1 MMEYLHAALLLH
13 SAKKKISATSLNKVI
28 KAAGLTPDAARVK
41 ALVTALDGV
50 DIEEAIK
57 TAPSFAAAP
66 ATAAAPAA
74 SSDKPAATK
83 AKAKKKKKEEEE
95 EEEDLG
101 LSSLFG

>member
-13 SAKKKISATSLNKVI
+13 SANKSITEASLSKVL
-28 KAAGLTPDAARVK
+28 KAAGLTPDEARIK

-50 DIEEAIK
+50 DIAEAIK
-57 TAPSFAAAP
+57 TAPSFAVAP
-66 ATAAAPAA
+66 TAAAAPAA
-74 SSDKPAATK
+74 SSTQPAAAKEK
-83 AKAKKKKKEEEE
+83 AKEEKKEE

>member
-13 SAKKKISATSLNKVI
+13 SAKKKISETSLTKVV
-28 KAAGLTPDAARVK
+28 KAAGLTPDEARIK

-66 ATAAAPAA
+66 AAAVAPAA
-74 SSDKPAATK
+74 SSAEPAATK
-83 AKAKKKKKEEEE
+83 AKAKEEKKEE

>member
-1 MMEYLHAALLLH
+1 MEYLHAALLLH

-28 KAAGLTPDAARVK
+28 KAAGLTPDEARIK

-57 TAPSFAAAP
+57 TAPGFAVAP
-66 ATAAAPAA
+66 AAAAAPAA

-83 AKAKKKKKEEEE
+83 EKAKEEKKEE

>member
-1 MMEYLHAALLLH
+1 MEYLHAALLLH
-13 SAKKKISATSLNKVI
+13 SAKKEISEASLSKVL
-28 KAAGLTPDAARVK
+28 KAAGLSPDEARIK

-57 TAPSFAAAP
+57 TAPSFAVAP
-66 ATAAAPAA
+66 AAAAAPAA
-74 SSDKPAATK
+74 PSAQPAATK
-83 AKAKKKKKEEEE
+83 EKAKEEKKEE

>member
-13 SAKKKISATSLNKVI
+13 SADKKISEASLSKVL
-28 KAAGLTPDAARVK
+28 KAAGLTPDEARIK

-50 DIEEAIK
+50 DIAEAIK
-57 TAPSFAAAP
+57 TAPSIAVAP
-66 ATAAAPAA
+66 AAAAAPAA
-74 SSDKPAATK
+74 SSAQPAATK
-83 AKAKKKKKEEEE
+83 EKAKEEKKEE

>member
-1 MMEYLHAALLLH
+1 MEYLHAALLLH
-13 SAKKKISATSLNKVI
+13 SAKKKISEASLSKVL
-28 KAAGLTPDAARVK
+28 KAAGLTPDEARIK

-57 TAPSFAAAP
+57 TAPSFAVAP
-66 ATAAAPAA
+66 AAAAAPAA
-74 SSDKPAATK
+74 SSAQPAATK
-83 AKAKKKKKEEEE
+83 EKAKEEKKEE

>member
-13 SAKKKISATSLNKVI
+13 SAQKTIDEASLNKVL
-28 KAAGLTPDAARVK
+28 KAAGVTPDESRIK
-41 ALVTALDGV
+41 ALVAALDGV

-57 TAPSFAAAP
+57 TAPSFAVAP
-66 ATAAAPAA
+66 AAAPAQAA
-74 SSDKPAATK
+74 SSTQPAATE
-83 AKAKKKKKEEEE
+83 AKAGEEKKEE